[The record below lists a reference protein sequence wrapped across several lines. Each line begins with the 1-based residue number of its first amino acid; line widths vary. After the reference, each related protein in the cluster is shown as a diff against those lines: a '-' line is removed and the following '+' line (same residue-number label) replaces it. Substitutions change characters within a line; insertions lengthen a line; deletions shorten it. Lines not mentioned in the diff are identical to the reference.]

1 MHAHIPIDMPAKWIW
16 ESRSTMKIKVFAWLM
31 LNDRLN
37 TRDLLVRRHWRSP
50 QEDNTCPLCPA
61 QAHEDRNHL
70 FFTCQFS
77 SRVWNYLQIQWLAGL
92 SPSECLIA
100 ARKSFGQPFFKEVVY
115 PAAWN
120 VWLLRNG
127 RTFRNERHT
136 FAAWRRNFIHDITLL
151 SHKFKPNLKPLL
163 LHWINSLP

>member
-1 MHAHIPIDMPAKWIW
+1 
-16 ESRSTMKIKVFAWLM
+16 MKIKVFAWLM

-61 QAHEDRNHL
+61 QAHEDRMHL

-77 SRVWNYLQIQWLAGL
+77 TRVWNYLQIQWLAGL

-115 PAAWN
+115 LAAWN

-127 RTFRNERHT
+127 GIFRNERHT

-151 SHKFKPNLKPLL
+151 SHRFLV
-163 LHWINSLP
+163 